1 MLDVAFHQKSLLLA
15 LSVLSRCFMFFR
27 VMHVDRAFRAC
38 PEDDLRINTKH
49 HEVSKSQQDLCTNN
63 QNSPFVE
70 RVLYLLA

>member
-1 MLDVAFHQKSLLLA
+1 
-15 LSVLSRCFMFFR
+15 MFFR